1 MAGIDSKIKGV
12 NTSPTEAQKEAGNYK
27 KAHIS
32 VHGFKITIENPK
44 GSKRY
49 YDGGKK
55 FTVMKNHYGYFNGA
69 TGHEGDQVD
78 VFLGNDLDS
87 DRIFVVD
94 QKKTDGSFD
103 ESKVM
108 LGFKTEK
115 EAKDA
120 YLSNYSP
127 NWKGFMA
134 ITGIEVEKF
143 KDWLYSGRK
152 QGKPFSEYK
161 RLKENRMN
169 KTVKLTESDIHNIIK
184 NCVNRALNEKRALK
198 EDHDVVERMK
208 SFMKESIDEWGE
220 DAADMMGMY
229 DGPHD
234 GPTNEP
240 DPMDK
245 MYDMVM
251 RKIRRTGDFE
261 DDLNTLSNTV
271 MDVMDEFEEKNL
283 FNDKSFDQ
291 CVSVVARESIR
302 RIDPTYYAEEIEDD
316 ELFESVVNK
325 VMRRQF
331 SHLVKEN
338 KLTRDDDYTYPEK
351 VDDAEMDANYAE
363 WMNGQRAEAYG
374 GAPENDEP
382 DLWQDQAD
390 SGLLIDA
397 DDAGEGFSAE
407 YHKGEEYA
415 KNLLA
420 KSKDIT
426 GIVEELNRKEDNQ
439 TITPFELGMLD
450 TLDEG

>member
-12 NTSPTEAQKEAGNYK
+12 NTSPTAAQVEAGNYK

-32 VHGFKITIENPK
+32 VNGFKITIENPK

-69 TGHEGDQVD
+69 TGHDGDQVD

-87 DRIFVVD
+87 DRVFVVD

-120 YLSNYSP
+120 YLSNYSS

-161 RLKENRMN
+161 RLKEQKMGNI
-169 KTVKLTESDIHNIIK
+169 VKLKESDLHRIVK
-184 NCVNRALNEKRALK
+184 NSVLRALNEKRALK

-208 SFMKESIDEWGE
+208 SFMKESVDEWGE
-220 DAADMMGMY
+220 DAADLMGMY
-229 DGPHD
+229 DGHD

-240 DPMDK
+240 DVMDE
-245 MYDMVM
+245 MYDKVM

-261 DDLNTLSNTV
+261 DDLKKLSNVV

-291 CVSVVARESIR
+291 CISVIAREAIR
-302 RIDPTYYAEEIEDD
+302 RIDPMYYAEEIEDD

-325 VMRRQF
+325 VMKKQFRR
-331 SHLVKEN
+331 LVKEN
-338 KLTRDDDYTYPEK
+338 KLTRNDDYTYPEK
-351 VDDAEMDANYAE
+351 VDDGEMDRKYDE
-363 WMNGQRAEAYG
+363 WMSGQRAEAYG

-397 DDAGEGFSAE
+397 DDAGEGFSAD
-407 YHKGEEYA
+407 YHRGEEYA

-426 GIVEELNRKEDNQ
+426 GLVEELNRKEDDGS
-439 TITPFELGMLD
+439 ITAFELGMLD

>member
-69 TGHEGDQVD
+69 TGHDGDQVD

-127 NWKGFMA
+127 GWKGFMA

-184 NCVNRALNEKRALK
+184 NCVKRALNERRALK

-208 SFMKESIDEWGE
+208 SFMKESVDEWGE

-240 DPMDK
+240 CDLDK

-261 DDLNTLSNTV
+261 DDLNLLSNTV
-271 MDVMDEFEEKNL
+271 MDVMDKFYDENA
-283 FNDKSFDQ
+283 FNGLDFDK
-291 CVSVVARESIR
+291 CVSLVARSAIKK
-302 RIDPTYYAEEIEDD
+302 IDPIYYREEIEDD
-316 ELFESVVNK
+316 ELFEAVNRVFNRTFK
-325 VMRRQF
+325 PI
-331 SHLVKEN
+331 KEN
-338 KLTRDDDYTYPEK
+338 KLTRNDDYTYPEK
-351 VDDAEMDANYAE
+351 VDDAEMDRKYNE
-363 WMNGQRAEAYG
+363 WMSGQRAEAYG

-397 DDAGEGFSAE
+397 DDAGEGFSAD
-407 YHKGEEYA
+407 YHRGEEYA

-426 GIVEELNRKEDNQ
+426 GLVEELNRKEDDGS
-439 TITPFELGMLD
+439 ITAFELGMLD